1 VGEVLRE
8 LIARGQRT
16 GELRAWPSADD
27 LGTMLVDL
35 LLVRAVGRPHD
46 PPELTAEL
54 MLTLLFGAL
63 RPELLA
69 DAGPDGRPFR
79 A

>member
-1 VGEVLRE
+1 
-8 LIARGQRT
+8 
-16 GELRAWPSADD
+16 
-27 LGTMLVDL
+27 MLADL
-35 LLVRAVGRPHD
+35 LLVRAVGRQQD

-54 MLTLLFGAL
+54 VLTLLFGAL

-69 DAGPDGRPFR
+69 GAGPGARPFR

>member
-1 VGEVLRE
+1 
-8 LIARGQRT
+8 
-16 GELRAWPSADD
+16 
-27 LGTMLVDL
+27 
-35 LLVRAVGRPHD
+35 
-46 PPELTAEL
+46 

-69 DAGPDGRPFR
+69 NVPPDARPFR

>member
-1 VGEVLRE
+1 M
-8 LIARGQRT
+8 IIN
-16 GELRAWPSADD
+16 
-27 LGTMLVDL
+27 L
-35 LLVRAVGRPHD
+35 LLLRAVGRPHD

-69 DAGPDGRPFR
+69 DAGPDSRPFR
-79 A
+79 T

>member
-1 VGEVLRE
+1 M
-8 LIARGQRT
+8 IIN
-16 GELRAWPSADD
+16 
-27 LGTMLVDL
+27 L
-35 LLVRAVGRPHD
+35 LLLRAVGRPYD

-69 DAGPDGRPFR
+69 AAGPDGRPFR
-79 A
+79 T

>member
-1 VGEVLRE
+1 MIEALKDWAKRHWPQLR
-8 LIARGQRT
+8 LRT
-16 GELRAWPSADD
+16 I
-27 LGTMLVDL
+27 
-35 LLVRAVGRPHD
+35 
-46 PPELTAEL
+46 L